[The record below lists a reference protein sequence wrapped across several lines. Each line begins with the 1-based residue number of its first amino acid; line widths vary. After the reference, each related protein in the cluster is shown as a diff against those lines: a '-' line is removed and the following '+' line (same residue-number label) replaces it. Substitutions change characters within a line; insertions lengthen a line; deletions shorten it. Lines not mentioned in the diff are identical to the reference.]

1 MKAAI
6 DGDAAVYQAKY
17 EEALRENARLRGD
30 LLTVARRIGHDL
42 RTPLGGVAVTGEMI
56 KEILEEKGVAAEAI
70 VAPIFDS
77 TDGLAKLIERVSF
90 VLKASVNS
98 SPMAQ
103 VKMGD
108 AVFNTLQRLERQ
120 ILKSGVQVIEPA
132 EWPEVNGVASWLEV
146 VWWNFLAN
154 ALQHGKKTSKIEL
167 GWCREKDGFR
177 FWVNDDGGGVPPEKT
192 AKLFQPFHLLHEP
205 NARQGLGLSLV
216 QRLVELQNGNCGYE
230 PNDIGG
236 SFFYFTLPLAVA

>member
-1 MKAAI
+1 MSGKPEPS
-6 DGDAAVYQAKY
+6 GEVCEMSR
-17 EEALRENARLRGD
+17 EELLHENARLRGD
-30 LLTVARRIGHDL
+30 LLTIARRISHDL
-42 RTPLGGVAVTGEMI
+42 RTPLGGIAITGEMI
-56 KEILEEKGVAAEAI
+56 KEILEENGTRATEI

-77 TDGLAKLIERVSF
+77 ADGVARLIERMSF
-90 VLKASVNS
+90 VLKASAHS
-98 SPMAQ
+98 SPMTQ

-120 ILKSGVQVIEPA
+120 ILKSGAQLAEPA
-132 EWPEVNGVASWLEV
+132 EWPEVNGVASWLEA

-154 ALQHGKKTSKIEL
+154 AVQHEKKISKIEL
-167 GWCREKDGFR
+167 GWRQEKNGFR
-177 FWVNDDGGGVPPEKT
+177 FWVNDDGGGVPPEKI

-205 NARQGLGLSLV
+205 NARQGLGLSIV
-216 QRLVELQNGNCGYE
+216 QRLVELQHGNCGYE